1 MKKSGLFAALLA
13 MLGLQM
19 QSCEYGCPYTTFKT
33 NGTVQDENGNN
44 IKDAKV
50 SVKIDIITEDHD
62 PAGSRPDTIK
72 CNRQIVTTDRKGYYE
87 TTHKDIDDI
96 DFKTVNYEVI
106 TNKDGY
112 KPDTIREEVNKSEI
126 RFKDGDTWET
136 IASHKINIVL
146 KKNK

>member
-33 NGTVQDENGNN
+33 NGTVQDENGND

-50 SVKIDIITEDHD
+50 SVKIDIITDKLD
-62 PAGSRPDTIK
+62 PAERHPDTIK
-72 CNRQIVTTDRKGYYE
+72 CGKQTVFTNRKGHYE
-87 TTHKDIDDI
+87 TTHKDIDDV
-96 DFKTVNYEVI
+96 DFKKVNYEVI
-106 TNKDGY
+106 TDKDGY
-112 KPDTIREEVNKSEI
+112 EPDTIRKEVNKSEI

>member
-13 MLGLQM
+13 MLGLQL

-33 NGTVQDENGNN
+33 DGNVQDEKGDN

-50 SVKIDIITEDHD
+50 SVKIDIITENQD
-62 PAGSRPDTIK
+62 PTGRRPDTIK
-72 CNRQIVTTDRKGYYE
+72 CGKQTVFTNRKGHYE
-87 TTHKDIDDI
+87 TTHKDIDDV

-112 KPDTIREEVNKSEI
+112 EPDTIRKEVNKSEI

-136 IASHKINIVL
+136 IVSHKINIVL
-146 KKNK
+146 KKK

>member
-1 MKKSGLFAALLA
+1 MKRSGLFAALLA

-50 SVKIDIITEDHD
+50 SVEIDIITENQSSTGKH
-62 PAGSRPDTIK
+62 PDIK
-72 CNRQIVTTDRKGYYE
+72 CDKKTVFTDKKGHYE
-87 TTHKDIDDI
+87 TTHKDIDDV

-112 KPDTIREEVNKSEI
+112 NPDTIRKEVNKSEL

-136 IASHKINIVL
+136 IVFHKINIVL
-146 KKNK
+146 KKK